1 MIQAQVFGNDYA
13 RPDGTVVRDY
23 IHVQDLAQGHVT
35 AVQSLL
41 QEGSESF
48 TLNLGTGQGHSVLD
62 VVSAFEQASGRA
74 VPLEFASRS
83 AGDVAQYYADP
94 ALAKQVLGWSAT
106 HSLGDMCADAWRWQ
120 QGNPEGYGTV

>member
-1 MIQAQVFGNDYA
+1 MNQAQVFGNDYA
-13 RPDGTVVRDY
+13 RPDSTGVRDY
-23 IHVQDLAQGHVT
+23 IHVQDLTQGRVT

-48 TLNLGTGQGHSVLD
+48 NLNLGTGLEHSVLE
-62 VVSAFEQASGRA
+62 VVRVFKQAGGRA
-74 VPLEFASRS
+74 VSFQFAPRR

-120 QGNPEGYGTV
+120 QGNPAGYATV